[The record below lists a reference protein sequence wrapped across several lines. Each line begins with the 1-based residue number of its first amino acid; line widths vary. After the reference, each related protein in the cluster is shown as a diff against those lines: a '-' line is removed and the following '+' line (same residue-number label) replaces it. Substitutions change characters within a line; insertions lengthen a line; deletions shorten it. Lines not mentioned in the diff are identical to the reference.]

1 MTHFDFLIVGH
12 PRCGSGFCSYY
23 FNLLGIKACHE
34 LTKDLNFTGYKALS
48 SWAMTIVHTPDDN
61 ISPRYGQFGEDWRR
75 NITYGTKL
83 VYLRNPFESFKSII
97 DENGNGIAD
106 NFSIKIRN
114 AYIKKKLNKN
124 ILVYNTHIERAI
136 ASYLFWY
143 ELLLNDTEN
152 FFFFRIEHDLEKL
165 QEYLKKEHKC
175 QLNDVSDADV
185 NTQVNSKPKVRTNL
199 TKQHYSNVNKDLMKS
214 LNDFCIKYG
223 YPTFEEY
230 FKSD

>member
-12 PRCGSGFCSYY
+12 PRCGSGFSSYY

-34 LTKDLNFTGYKALS
+34 QTKDLNFTGYKALS

-61 ISPRYGQFGEDWRR
+61 ISPRFGQFGADWRR
-75 NITYGTKL
+75 NITYGTKI

-97 DENGNGIAD
+97 DENTNEIAN

-124 ILVYNTHIERAI
+124 ILVYNTHIEKAI

-152 FFFFRIEHDLEKL
+152 LFFFRIEHDLEKL

-175 QLNDVSDADV
+175 QLNDVSGADV
-185 NTQVNSKPKVRTNL
+185 NNQVNSKPNVRTNL
-199 TKQHYSNVNKDLMKS
+199 TKEHYSNVNKDLMKS
-214 LNDFCIKYG
+214 LNDFCVKYG
-223 YPTFEEY
+223 YPIFEEY

>member
-1 MTHFDFLIVGH
+1 MIHFDFLIVGH

-23 FNLLGIKACHE
+23 FNLLGIKTTHE
-34 LTKDLNFTGYKALS
+34 QTKDLNFTGYKALS
-48 SWAMTIVHTPDDN
+48 SWAMTIIHTPDDK
-61 ISPRYGQFGEDWRR
+61 ISPRYGQFGNHWRK

-83 VYLRNPFESFKSII
+83 VYLRNPFDSFKSII
-97 DENGNGIAD
+97 NENDIFWSYN
-106 NFSIKIRN
+106 IRN
-114 AYIKKKLNKN
+114 KYIIKKLNKTLN
-124 ILVYNTHIERAI
+124 EYNSKLEKAI

-143 ELLLNDTEN
+143 ELLLNDTGN

-165 QEYLKKEHKC
+165 HEYLEKEHKC
-175 QLNDVSDADV
+175 QLNNVSGTDI
-185 NTQVNSKPKVRTNL
+185 NTHVNSKPTKRVNL
-199 TKQHYSNVNKDLMKS
+199 SKQDYSNVNNALMES